1 LRTVQIDSA
10 INFHHRAQTMRH
22 HSSALLLSLLAAS
35 LIGSSAA
42 AQSARDTLVQVK
54 IERKTPVYET
64 PSLAANTLV
73 MAPPGQFS
81 MRELVVQ
88 NGFIRIPLQS
98 VKPSGPAID
107 GWITGAEVSARYVKV
122 RVDTVTVIRADT
134 VLRQRVDSV
143 TVNQHPKEHSE

>member
-1 LRTVQIDSA
+1 
-10 INFHHRAQTMRH
+10 MRH
-22 HSSALLLSLLAAS
+22 HFSALLLSSLAVT

-73 MAPPGQFS
+73 MAPPGQFNI
-81 MRELVVQ
+81 RELVVQ
-88 NGFIRIPLQS
+88 NGFIRIPLRS

-107 GWITGAEVSARYVKV
+107 GWITGAEVSARYVRV
-122 RVDTVTVIRADT
+122 RVDTVTVVRADT
-134 VLRQRVDSV
+134 VLRTRVDSV
-143 TVNQHPKEHSE
+143 TLNAHPKDHRE